1 LADNVFCKI
10 RIINKEKQQMAIT
23 KQQVADYINAN
34 YQSSLTADDLVKI
47 DQALTPEL
55 AAILIKLLGDVSF
68 LVHVRDNESN

>member
-1 LADNVFCKI
+1 
-10 RIINKEKQQMAIT
+10 MATT

-34 YQSSLTADDLVKI
+34 YQTVLTEDDLVKI

-68 LVHVRDNESN
+68 LVHVRDNGDE

>member
-1 LADNVFCKI
+1 
-10 RIINKEKQQMAIT
+10 MAT

-34 YQSSLTADDLVKI
+34 YQTALTEDDLVKI

-68 LVHVRDNESN
+68 LVHVRDNGDE

>member
-1 LADNVFCKI
+1 LAVRVQLKNK
-10 RIINKEKQQMAIT
+10 IINKEKQKMATT

-34 YQSSLTADDLVKI
+34 YQSSLTANDLVKI

>member
-1 LADNVFCKI
+1 
-10 RIINKEKQQMAIT
+10 MAIT

-34 YQSSLTADDLVKI
+34 YQSSLTADDLIKI

>member
-1 LADNVFCKI
+1 
-10 RIINKEKQQMAIT
+10 MAIT

-34 YQSSLTADDLVKI
+34 YQTALTEEDLVKI

>member
-1 LADNVFCKI
+1 
-10 RIINKEKQQMAIT
+10 MAIK

>member
-1 LADNVFCKI
+1 
-10 RIINKEKQQMAIT
+10 MAIT

-34 YQSSLTADDLVKI
+34 YQTVLTEEDLVKV

>member
-1 LADNVFCKI
+1 
-10 RIINKEKQQMAIT
+10 MATT

-34 YQSSLTADDLVKI
+34 YQTVLTEEDLVKV

-68 LVHVRDNESN
+68 LVHVRDNGDE

>member
-1 LADNVFCKI
+1 
-10 RIINKEKQQMAIT
+10 MATT

-34 YQSSLTADDLVKI
+34 YQTALTEDDLVKI

-68 LVHVRDNESN
+68 LVHVRDNGSE

>member
-1 LADNVFCKI
+1 
-10 RIINKEKQQMAIT
+10 MATT

-34 YQSSLTADDLVKI
+34 SQTVLTEEDLVKV

>member
-1 LADNVFCKI
+1 LAVRVQLKNK
-10 RIINKEKQQMAIT
+10 IINKEKQKMAIT

-34 YQSSLTADDLVKI
+34 YQSSLTANDLVKI

>member
-1 LADNVFCKI
+1 
-10 RIINKEKQQMAIT
+10 MAIT

-34 YQSSLTADDLVKI
+34 YQTVLTEDDLVKI

>member
-1 LADNVFCKI
+1 
-10 RIINKEKQQMAIT
+10 MAIT

-34 YQSSLTADDLVKI
+34 YQTAFTEDDLVKI

-68 LVHVRDNESN
+68 LVHVRDNGGE

>member
-1 LADNVFCKI
+1 
-10 RIINKEKQQMAIT
+10 MAIT

-34 YQSSLTADDLVKI
+34 YQTALTEDDLVKI

-68 LVHVRDNESN
+68 LAHVRDNESN

>member
-1 LADNVFCKI
+1 
-10 RIINKEKQQMAIT
+10 MAIT

-34 YQSSLTADDLVKI
+34 YQTALTEEDLVKV

>member
-1 LADNVFCKI
+1 
-10 RIINKEKQQMAIT
+10 MAIT

-34 YQSSLTADDLVKI
+34 YQSNLTADDLIKI

>member
-1 LADNVFCKI
+1 
-10 RIINKEKQQMAIT
+10 MAT

-34 YQSSLTADDLVKI
+34 YQTVLTEEDLVKV

>member
-1 LADNVFCKI
+1 
-10 RIINKEKQQMAIT
+10 MAIT

-34 YQSSLTADDLVKI
+34 YQTALTEDDLVKI

-68 LVHVRDNESN
+68 LVHVRDNGSD

>member
-1 LADNVFCKI
+1 
-10 RIINKEKQQMAIT
+10 MAIT
-23 KQQVADYINAN
+23 KPQVADYINAN

>member
-1 LADNVFCKI
+1 
-10 RIINKEKQQMAIT
+10 MATT

-34 YQSSLTADDLVKI
+34 YQTVLTEDDLVKI

-68 LVHVRDNESN
+68 LVHVRDNGEE

>member
-1 LADNVFCKI
+1 
-10 RIINKEKQQMAIT
+10 MAIT

-68 LVHVRDNESN
+68 LVHVRDNGDE

>member
-1 LADNVFCKI
+1 
-10 RIINKEKQQMAIT
+10 MAIT

-34 YQSSLTADDLVKI
+34 YKISLTEEDLIKI

-55 AAILIKLLGDVSF
+55 AAIMIKLLGDVSF

>member
-1 LADNVFCKI
+1 
-10 RIINKEKQQMAIT
+10 MAIT
-23 KQQVADYINAN
+23 TQQVADYINAN

>member
-1 LADNVFCKI
+1 
-10 RIINKEKQQMAIT
+10 MATT

-34 YQSSLTADDLVKI
+34 YQNALTADDLVKI

-68 LVHVRDNESN
+68 LVHVRDNGSE

>member
-1 LADNVFCKI
+1 
-10 RIINKEKQQMAIT
+10 MATT

-34 YQSSLTADDLVKI
+34 YQTALTDEDLVKI

-68 LVHVRDNESN
+68 LVHVRDNGGE

>member
-1 LADNVFCKI
+1 
-10 RIINKEKQQMAIT
+10 MAIT

-34 YQSSLTADDLVKI
+34 YQTALTEDDLVKI

-68 LVHVRDNESN
+68 LVHVRDNGRE

>member
-1 LADNVFCKI
+1 
-10 RIINKEKQQMAIT
+10 MAIT
-23 KQQVADYINAN
+23 KQQIADYINAN
-34 YQSSLTADDLVKI
+34 YQSSLTADDLTKV

>member
-1 LADNVFCKI
+1 MAVRVQLKNK
-10 RIINKEKQQMAIT
+10 IINKEKKMAIT

-34 YQSSLTADDLVKI
+34 YQSSLTANDLVKI

>member
-1 LADNVFCKI
+1 
-10 RIINKEKQQMAIT
+10 MART

-34 YQSSLTADDLVKI
+34 YQSSLTANDLVKI

>member
-1 LADNVFCKI
+1 
-10 RIINKEKQQMAIT
+10 MATT

-34 YQSSLTADDLVKI
+34 YQTALTEDDLVKI

-68 LVHVRDNESN
+68 LVHVRDNGNE

>member
-1 LADNVFCKI
+1 
-10 RIINKEKQQMAIT
+10 MATT

-34 YQSSLTADDLVKI
+34 YQTVLTEDDLVKI

>member
-1 LADNVFCKI
+1 
-10 RIINKEKQQMAIT
+10 MAIT

-34 YQSSLTADDLVKI
+34 YQTALTEEELVKI

-68 LVHVRDNESN
+68 LAHVRDNESN

>member
-1 LADNVFCKI
+1 
-10 RIINKEKQQMAIT
+10 MAT

-34 YQSSLTADDLVKI
+34 YQTALTEDELVKI

-68 LVHVRDNESN
+68 LVHVRDNGDE

>member
-1 LADNVFCKI
+1 
-10 RIINKEKQQMAIT
+10 MAIT

-34 YQSSLTADDLVKI
+34 YQSSLTANDLVKI

-68 LVHVRDNESN
+68 LVHIRDNESN

>member
-1 LADNVFCKI
+1 
-10 RIINKEKQQMAIT
+10 MAT

-34 YQSSLTADDLVKI
+34 YQTALTEDDLVKV

>member
-1 LADNVFCKI
+1 
-10 RIINKEKQQMAIT
+10 MATT

-34 YQSSLTADDLVKI
+34 YQTALTEQELVKI

-68 LVHVRDNESN
+68 LVHVRDNGDE